1 MMEQKSTYPWNTY
14 STSTSKTYR
23 YSSILEVI
31 DPKKDVDGFHAY
43 NVGRMVTNLDSFV
56 PCTPLG
62 VMEMFREYNIELEG
76 RDVIVGRAREIG
88 GKA

>member
-1 MMEQKSTYPWNTY
+1 
-14 STSTSKTYR
+14 
-23 YSSILEVI
+23 
-31 DPKKDVDGFHAY
+31 
-43 NVGRMVTNLDSFV
+43 LDSFV